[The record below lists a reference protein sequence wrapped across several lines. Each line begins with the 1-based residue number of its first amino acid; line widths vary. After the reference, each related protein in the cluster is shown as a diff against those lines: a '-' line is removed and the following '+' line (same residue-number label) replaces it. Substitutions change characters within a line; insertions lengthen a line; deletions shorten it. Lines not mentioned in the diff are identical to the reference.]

1 MCVFVR
7 LFVVPLGTGVAQ
19 SADKHIV
26 AVAELAG
33 FGLVASVLL
42 GANYF
47 VFCIHSM
54 CWYVLG
60 FNCKR
65 NAYTQKAPKLKAWR
79 LCDLGDLYSCVATL
93 YLVDDGVPFAVDLG
107 GY

>member
-1 MCVFVR
+1 MC
-7 LFVVPLGTGVAQ
+7 LFVVPFCTGVAQ

-47 VFCIHSM
+47 VFFSVHSI
-54 CWYVLG
+54 
-60 FNCKR
+60 
-65 NAYTQKAPKLKAWR
+65 
-79 LCDLGDLYSCVATL
+79 LCVPLY
-93 YLVDDGVPFAVDLG
+93 GVVIV
-107 GY
+107 Y

>member
-1 MCVFVR
+1 MCIWFG
-7 LFVVPLGTGVAQ
+7 LFVVPFGTDVAQ

-47 VFCIHSM
+47 VFFSYFNSHS
-54 CWYVLG
+54 
-60 FNCKR
+60 
-65 NAYTQKAPKLKAWR
+65 
-79 LCDLGDLYSCVATL
+79 
-93 YLVDDGVPFAVDLG
+93 
-107 GY
+107 